1 MIDKIINEWTYQ
13 LDSGYPT
20 KESDYEVLRTVL
32 QETNMLSEQEID
44 RTIYQAKGLHEQDES
59 FFENMSA
66 ALSAANVSSNLIQ
79 LVIQTYNTLSPEEK
93 IAFKENFRTHSIESY
108 VNGEGYK
115 PFVKILAFK
124 RPRSR

>member
-32 QETNMLSEQEID
+32 QETNMLSEQEIN

-93 IAFKENFRTHSIESY
+93 NSIQR
-108 VNGEGYK
+108 K
-115 PFVKILAFK
+115 F
-124 RPRSR
+124 